1 MLGNVQENNITEKT
15 KEVAKNLLAELK
27 ISELTN
33 ENIGLLQN
41 ELNLCVASL
50 VSAKEDGETID
61 GNLLE
66 AYDML
71 TDIVLD
77 NEEDLQFLNKLFFN

>member
-1 MLGNVQENNITEKT
+1 M
-15 KEVAKNLLAELK
+15 AELK

-50 VSAKEDGETID
+50 VFAKEDGETID

>member
-1 MLGNVQENNITEKT
+1 ML
-15 KEVAKNLLAELK
+15 LELK